1 MNDTCVPTRDARS
14 RTARKLAVLDAVGDV
29 DGWLLAE
36 DVFKL
41 YDLAYEAAGPILEIG
56 TFHGRSAIAMAMALR
71 DAGNPAPLV
80 SLDVDPEALAAA
92 GENARRKGV
101 SGRITLVRGSAA
113 AFFRATTGFVP
124 AVVFVDGDHSAA
136 GAARD
141 LRALEPHVPDGG
153 FLFLHDYAD
162 PRDPDPA
169 EGEYGGQPGG
179 GADLGGAP
187 VRRPGRVR
195 GRRPVPAPRGRA
207 RPCGRLAAAAD
218 HRPRM
223 ARRRGHAVPPARPL
237 AAGPPLSS
245 RPGPAAARKCGVRG
259 PIRSTAWSRFGPCSP
274 PPTGA
279 RR

>member
-1 MNDTCVPTRDARS
+1 MNDTRVPTRDAPS
-14 RTARKLAVLDAVGDV
+14 RTARKLAVLEAIGDV
-29 DGWLLAE
+29 DGWLLAD

-80 SLDVDPEALAAA
+80 SLDVDPVALATA

-113 AFFRATTGFVP
+113 AIFRATAGFVP

-169 EGEYGGQPGG
+169 EREYGVREAVARTWVGRQC
-179 GADLGGAP
+179 ADLGIFGAGGLFRRQLGGPGP
-187 VRRPGRVR
+187 VDAARRPPVIDLVWRDNVAMQYRQRVR
-195 GRRPVPAPRGRA
+195 WPLGRRLRRA
-207 RPCGRLAAAAD
+207 
-218 HRPRM
+218 
-223 ARRRGHAVPPARPL
+223 ARRQRPEN
-237 AAGPPLSS
+237 AG
-245 RPGPAAARKCGVRG
+245 
-259 PIRSTAWSRFGPCSP
+259 
-274 PPTGA
+274 
-279 RR
+279 